1 MVKILFLTALVV
13 TSIGVV
19 SPCAPPTLQQQYMSG
34 TVPQTNIPAGVP
46 EHYIRQYQQL
56 HRDNPCVQ
64 CDAIVAQSSCSNHWH
79 NSQFSCPTPRIAYG
93 LNGQC
98 GQATITCAPDQSTG
112 HPMMVVALLDNSD
125 GRFGQ
130 NAQVY
135 APISSLGNGRAVS
148 QQGCTMESTW
158 SRQSMDNFRL
168 AQPLTVQCAHQ
179 VDGYVMPP
187 NAERYRSFQQSTQPA
202 PQSTYRAP
210 QPQAYVAPQPIIHE
224 VQPAQYV
231 ETSQNADGVVVDEDV
246 RVEIIGTTLIPIVK
260 ERVVQNVIKEIHN
273 YPIQKKRIIK
283 TKHISK
289 PTEEHREY
297 IERVPATRI
306 VPTFEER
313 RATQVIRGTT
323 LVPMVEEIEVTE
335 MLPEVTEAPAVVHRP
350 TYRRV
355 VRPVA
360 VVKNSAYETVP
371 EQTSSIQETRAE
383 QGYGKNQPQQTS
395 YGENSA
401 PNGYE
406 QSTTGS
412 NVYQQSVFSGFQP
425 QHRNQN
431 QRLDQQQPYV
441 RPQQSQESFFQ
452 PHYSSTSQQLTRTS
466 VPLDVSSQ
474 QTNQPLSTKQPDE
487 SLQSEQPQNRTDAPI
502 AKPESRT
509 DEQHPK
515 ETQQPA
521 KPQKSFPEHPEGAA
535 ESPFL
540 TERPKLFT
548 VRPEDLQPQTRKKT
562 KAQET
567 TRRSEQT
574 TQFEDFESTTRTFST
589 ERSENSQRTRQE
601 TEQPHPQEFR
611 TKEPENVTETAESQ
625 STSLNALT
633 QQSEEMTDRLE
644 HSKTQRPRVKATAS
658 PQPTL
663 PPVIEDDN
671 QSTSQPERQE
681 FATDQSVVFP
691 APTKKALVIQV
702 PQEKLEH
709 AIILPIIE
717 DEEEPVS
724 VSSTESSI
732 NVTMIPI

>member
-135 APISSLGNGRAVS
+135 APISSLGNGPRSLATRLHNGKHVVSSIDGQLPFGSTVDRPMCSSSRWICHATKCRALS
-148 QQGCTMESTW
+148 LISTVDSTCSSIDLSCSATTSLRCASTNH
-158 SRQSMDNFRL
+158 SRS
-168 AQPLTVQCAHQ
+168 
-179 VDGYVMPP
+179 
-187 NAERYRSFQQSTQPA
+187 ST
-202 PQSTYRAP
+202 
-210 QPQAYVAPQPIIHE
+210 
-224 VQPAQYV
+224 AQYV

-406 QSTTGS
+406 QSQPSSAG
-412 NVYQQSVFSGFQP
+412 YQFD
-425 QHRNQN
+425 NN
-431 QRLDQQQPYV
+431 M
-441 RPQQSQESFFQ
+441 RPQQTYTVRHANSIDVFCPFNFSIDFVFNDVKVRFYIYNSFVVCKCSVCLFTAVKKLSSRSSRKANDSNAYSPISSISSNSMLLTLICNSESQWIMKSRDDND
-452 PHYSSTSQQLTRTS
+452 LA
-466 VPLDVSSQ
+466 
-474 QTNQPLSTKQPDE
+474 QPLTVQCAFNAPNFKLPTLMDLEVFEEKPKANETPKKSKKKKDKKSKKLVTEE
-487 SLQSEQPQNRTDAPI
+487 SVN
-502 AKPESRT
+502 
-509 DEQHPK
+509 
-515 ETQQPA
+515 
-521 KPQKSFPEHPEGAA
+521 
-535 ESPFL
+535 
-540 TERPKLFT
+540 
-548 VRPEDLQPQTRKKT
+548 
-562 KAQET
+562 
-567 TRRSEQT
+567 QT
-574 TQFEDFESTTRTFST
+574 TT
-589 ERSENSQRTRQE
+589 
-601 TEQPHPQEFR
+601 
-611 TKEPENVTETAESQ
+611 
-625 STSLNALT
+625 
-633 QQSEEMTDRLE
+633 
-644 HSKTQRPRVKATAS
+644 
-658 PQPTL
+658 
-663 PPVIEDDN
+663 I
-671 QSTSQPERQE
+671 QPEQKE
-681 FATDQSVVFP
+681 
-691 APTKKALVIQV
+691 
-702 PQEKLEH
+702 
-709 AIILPIIE
+709 
-717 DEEEPVS
+717 
-724 VSSTESSI
+724 
-732 NVTMIPI
+732 

>member
-406 QSTTGS
+406 QSQPSSAG
-412 NVYQQSVFSGFQP
+412 YQFD
-425 QHRNQN
+425 NN
-431 QRLDQQQPYV
+431 M
-441 RPQQSQESFFQ
+441 RPQQTYTVRHANDSNAYSPISSISSNSMLLTLICNSESQWIMKSRDDND
-452 PHYSSTSQQLTRTS
+452 LA
-466 VPLDVSSQ
+466 
-474 QTNQPLSTKQPDE
+474 QPLTVQCAFNAPNFKLPTLMDLEVFEEKPKANETPKKSKKKKDKKSKKLVTEE
-487 SLQSEQPQNRTDAPI
+487 SVN
-502 AKPESRT
+502 
-509 DEQHPK
+509 
-515 ETQQPA
+515 
-521 KPQKSFPEHPEGAA
+521 
-535 ESPFL
+535 
-540 TERPKLFT
+540 
-548 VRPEDLQPQTRKKT
+548 
-562 KAQET
+562 
-567 TRRSEQT
+567 QT
-574 TQFEDFESTTRTFST
+574 TT
-589 ERSENSQRTRQE
+589 
-601 TEQPHPQEFR
+601 
-611 TKEPENVTETAESQ
+611 
-625 STSLNALT
+625 
-633 QQSEEMTDRLE
+633 
-644 HSKTQRPRVKATAS
+644 
-658 PQPTL
+658 
-663 PPVIEDDN
+663 I
-671 QSTSQPERQE
+671 QPEQKE
-681 FATDQSVVFP
+681 
-691 APTKKALVIQV
+691 
-702 PQEKLEH
+702 
-709 AIILPIIE
+709 
-717 DEEEPVS
+717 
-724 VSSTESSI
+724 
-732 NVTMIPI
+732 